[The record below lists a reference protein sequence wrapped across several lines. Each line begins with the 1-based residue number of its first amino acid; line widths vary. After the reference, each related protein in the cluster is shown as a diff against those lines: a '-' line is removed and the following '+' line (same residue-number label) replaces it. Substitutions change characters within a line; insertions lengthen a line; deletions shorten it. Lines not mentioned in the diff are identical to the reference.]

1 MSWKTILIN
10 GIVTGGVTL
19 GTGAAL
25 FWIQN
30 KEPKLTY
37 NYVKSISFEDNND
50 RVFIQQFEVLNSG
63 DKAAEDV
70 YLSVTFPHSV
80 IEKSIVDVDG
90 SIKNNQKVDESSIV
104 VTAENLNPTE
114 RFSVSALV
122 KGKTGQSEEPLV
134 SLRAK
139 GIKGEKVGKNNTE
152 NAPTMLIAL
161 VAAYAGV
168 LAFLMSNKK
177 SRLVMF
183 GIVSRLTGRSNKN
196 YGNQQ
201 ENLASLLAFH
211 GFADRAKEYSNHF
224 GSPKYWVESDILT
237 AETIGADVEVK
248 RRMISVLEG
257 LLGAVNMAPLSE
269 SIVLYNIAR
278 LYKTF
283 NQDLADE
290 YLARSKHISPDF
302 IAARLE
308 KDSVFQADAKKAL
321 VGIVLTPE

>member
-1 MSWKTILIN
+1 MSWKTIFIN

-50 RVFIQQFEVLNSG
+50 RVFIQQFEVVNSG
-63 DKAAEDV
+63 DRAAEDV

-90 SIKNNQKVDESSIV
+90 AIKNTQKVDESSIV
-104 VTAENLNPTE
+104 MTAENLNPTE

-122 KGKTGQSEEPLV
+122 KGKTGQSEDPVV

-139 GIKGEKVGKNNTE
+139 GIKGEKVGKNSSE
-152 NAPTMLIAL
+152 NVPTMIIAL

-177 SRLVMF
+177 SRFVLF
-183 GIVSRLTGRSNKN
+183 EIVRRIVGRSGKS

-201 ENLASLLAFH
+201 ENLASLLAFY
-211 GFADRAKEYSNHF
+211 GFADRAKEYSNHA
-224 GSPKYWVESDILT
+224 GEPKYWVESDILA
-237 AETIGADVEVK
+237 AETIGADVDAR
-248 RRMISVLEG
+248 RRMICVLEE
-257 LLGAVNMAPLSE
+257 LLVVVNLVPLSE
-269 SIVLYNIAR
+269 SIILYNIAR
-278 LYKTF
+278 LYKTLSH
-283 NQDLADE
+283 DKADE
-290 YLARSKHISPDF
+290 YLTRSKEISPDF

-308 KDSVFQADAKKAL
+308 KDPVFRDDAKKDLERAAL
-321 VGIVLTPE
+321 TQV